1 MGEDGMRV
9 VHPTLDEL
17 LPTKEARARFEE
29 KTAALEAADLVRKM
43 RLQALTSSG
52 TRGIS
57 QRELAR
63 RASMRQP
70 QISQIESGE
79 GRDGPTYA
87 VLRRLAY
94 ACGLDWGRIIRYVLA
109 TTPSQTEQFTTA
121 KQLEANA
128 EPPSNAQS
136 KIASPEATRVPAAEQ
151 PEPAVPVKK
160 SVHAD
165 YIICLEDGKK
175 LKMLKRHLKTAYNMS
190 PETYRERWGLA
201 EDYPMVAPNYAR
213 QRSRLAKELGLG
225 GGRAGRPRG
234 RQAAG

>member
-17 LPTKEARARFEE
+17 LPTAEARARFEE
-29 KTAALEAADLVRKM
+29 KAAALEAADLVRKM
-43 RLQALTSSG
+43 RLQAFTSSG

-63 RASMRQP
+63 RANMRQP

-94 ACGLDWGRIIRYVLA
+94 ACGLDWGRILRHLL
-109 TTPSQTEQFTTA
+109 TTVPSQTEQFTTA
-121 KQLEANA
+121 KQLEAKGA
-128 EPPSNAQS
+128 PASDTQS
-136 KIASPEATRVPAAEQ
+136 EISFPEATPVLVTEP
-151 PEPAVPVKK
+151 PKPAVPVKN
-160 SVHAD
+160 SVHVD

-190 PETYRERWGLA
+190 PETYRERWGLEA
-201 EDYPMVAPNYAR
+201 DYPMVAPSYAR
-213 QRSRLAKELGLG
+213 QRSRLAKEIGLG
-225 GGRAGRPRG
+225 GRPRRARG
-234 RQAAG
+234 

>member
-1 MGEDGMRV
+1 MGKDGMRV

-17 LPTKEARARFEE
+17 LPTAEARARFEE
-29 KTAALEAADLVRKM
+29 KAAALEAADLVRKM
-43 RLQALTSSG
+43 RLQALTSTG
-52 TRGIS
+52 TRGIT

-63 RASMRQP
+63 RARMRQP

-94 ACGLDWGRIIRYVLA
+94 ACGLDWGRIIRHLLA
-109 TTPSQTEQFTTA
+109 SQTEQFTTG
-121 KQLEANA
+121 KQLEAKA
-128 EPPSNAQS
+128 GPRSDAQS
-136 KIASPEATRVPAAEQ
+136 EIASPEATHEP
-151 PEPAVPVKK
+151 PKPAVSVKE

-175 LKMLKRHLKTAYNMS
+175 LKMLKRHLRTAYSMS

-201 EDYPMVAPNYAR
+201 PDYPMVAPSYAR
-213 QRSRLAKELGLG
+213 QRSRLAKEMGS
-225 GGRAGRPRG
+225 GGRTRRTRG
-234 RQAAG
+234 